1 VNEAVAPII
10 VDGRSTVFLLAQ
22 NRLLREAL
30 SKILSKKESLQVI
43 GSCALTADSLEDIVL
58 AFPDVLVID
67 SFTMA
72 AVQVQLVRDVQ
83 QRLVDLKLVM
93 IGMESDGQPFL
104 RAIREGAMGYV
115 VKDASAMEVAGAI
128 STVANGDAFCS
139 PQLCAFLFR
148 FAAQQNQMPSFHAR
162 QRLGLTN
169 REQQLVG
176 LISQGFS
183 NKEIASRLQLA
194 EQTVRNHV
202 HRMLRKLGATH
213 RLEVVDICRTEGIP
227 V

>member
-1 VNEAVAPII
+1 MNEAVAPII
-10 VDGRSTVFLLAQ
+10 VAGRSTVFLLAQ

-30 SKILSKKESLQVI
+30 SKILSKKDSLQVI
-43 GSCALTADSLEDIVL
+43 GSCALTTDSLDDIVL
-58 AFPDVLVID
+58 ASPDVLVID
-67 SFTMA
+67 SFAMTSI
-72 AVQVQLVRDVQ
+72 QVQLVRDVQ
-83 QRLVDLKLVM
+83 QRLLDLKLVM
-93 IGMESDGQPFL
+93 IGMESEGQPFL

-128 STVANGDAFCS
+128 STVASGDAFCS

-183 NKEIASRLQLA
+183 NKEIANRLQLA
-194 EQTVRNHV
+194 EQTVRIHI

-213 RLEVVDICRTEGIP
+213 RLEVVDICRTQGIP

>member
-1 VNEAVAPII
+1 MSGAVTPII
-10 VDGRSTVFLLAQ
+10 VDGRFTVFLLAQ

-30 SKILSKKESLQVI
+30 SKILYKKESLQVI
-43 GSCALTADSLEDIVL
+43 GSCAMTANSLEDIVL
-58 AFPDVLVID
+58 ASPDVLVID
-67 SFTMA
+67 SFTMTSI
-72 AVQVQLVRDVQ
+72 QVQLVRDLR
-83 QRLVDLKLVM
+83 QRVDDLKLVM

-128 STVANGDAFCS
+128 STVASGDAFCS

-183 NKEIASRLQLA
+183 NKEIANRLQLA

-202 HRMLRKLGATH
+202 HRMLRKLGASH

>member
-1 VNEAVAPII
+1 MNEAVAPII
-10 VDGRSTVFLLAQ
+10 VAGRSTVFLLAQ

-30 SKILSKKESLQVI
+30 SKILSKKDSLQVI
-43 GSCALTADSLEDIVL
+43 GSCALTTDSLDDIVL
-58 AFPDVLVID
+58 ASPDVLVID
-67 SFTMA
+67 SFAMTSI
-72 AVQVQLVRDVQ
+72 QVQLVRDVQ
-83 QRLVDLKLVM
+83 QRLLDLKLVM
-93 IGMESDGQPFL
+93 IGMESEGQPFL

-128 STVANGDAFCS
+128 STVASGDAFCS

-183 NKEIASRLQLA
+183 NKEIANRLQLA
-194 EQTVRNHV
+194 EQTVRNHI

-213 RLEVVDICRTEGIP
+213 RLEVVDICRTQGIP